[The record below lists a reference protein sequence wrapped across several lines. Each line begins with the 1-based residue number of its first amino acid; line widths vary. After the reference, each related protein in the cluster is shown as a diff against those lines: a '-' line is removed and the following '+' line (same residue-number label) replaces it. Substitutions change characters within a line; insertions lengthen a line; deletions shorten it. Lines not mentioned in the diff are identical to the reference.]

1 MDTNDGRHPELD
13 PARDARRWEALV
25 GGIVH
30 AAAPE
35 LVRRRGSATLT
46 GALLA
51 WARPA
56 LSAAATIAILLTVSA
71 MMARGGQGEASAQ
84 ASLASALVP
93 EELVAWLVADYQPT
107 VTEVVFALEEVVR

>member
-1 MDTNDGRHPELD
+1 
-13 PARDARRWEALV
+13 LV

-71 MMARGGQGEASAQ
+71 MMTRGGQAEASQ